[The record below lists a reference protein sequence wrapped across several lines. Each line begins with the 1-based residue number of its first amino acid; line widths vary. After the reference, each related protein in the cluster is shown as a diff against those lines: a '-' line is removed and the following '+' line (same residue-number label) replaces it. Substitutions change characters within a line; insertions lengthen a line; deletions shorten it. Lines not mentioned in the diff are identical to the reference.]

1 MSVPTDIRLR
11 PGHDPR
17 YLNIDVAGTEIGH
30 LRLAADGRVLRSWA
44 EHLEDRDLITFVER
58 CYTAGFHTATRRFAP

>member
-1 MSVPTDIRLR
+1 MTIPADIRLR

-17 YLNIDVAGTEIGH
+17 YLNIDVAGTEVGH
-30 LRLAADGRVLRSWA
+30 LRIAADGRVVSSWA

-58 CYTAGFHTATRRFAP
+58 CYTAALQTAVRRVAP